1 MCSSGIDNNVSGSEG
16 REKHLGNLS
25 LLEGLEELLIRD
37 KTTKSNIKWGTDNYL
52 TVDSSYT
59 PETEIKDEDLN
70 RVVILPRVMKSS
82 AEQMARTRDKAEV
95 FTPRWVCALQNNL
108 IDEAWFERDCPFCS
122 VTDSQIEVNHE
133 KILFPEDKS
142 WQEYVEDIRLEIT
155 CGEAPYLFTRYDVVS
170 GNIIP
175 VADRTG
181 LLDRKLRVVS
191 ENCDAEE
198 EWCQWARRALESV
211 YGYDFQGDNVFLA
224 RINMLLDYAEH
235 MEAKWGHLPDKKTLR
250 ELCTVAIWNIW
261 QMDGFNNSVPFS
273 EKEIVTVQEDLF
285 GESEE
290 LITKTPPVYC
300 RVYDWKANKSIEF
313 RSLIH

>member
-1 MCSSGIDNNVSGSEG
+1 MCSIDINNVSSSEG

-82 AEQMARTRDKAEV
+82 AEQLARTRDKAEV
-95 FTPRWVCALQNNL
+95 FTPRWVCALQNNS
-108 IDEAWFERDCPFCS
+108 IDEAWFEGDCPFCS

-133 KILFPEDKS
+133 KILFPEGKS
-142 WQEYVEDIRLEIT
+142 WRDYVEDIRLEIT

-198 EWCQWARRALESV
+198 EWSQWARRSLESV

-224 RINMLLDYAEH
+224 RMNMLLDYAEH

-250 ELCTVAIWNIW
+250 ELCTVATWNIW
-261 QMDGFNNSVPFS
+261 QMDGINYSVPFS
-273 EKEIVTVQEDLF
+273 EAEKVVVQEDLF
-285 GESEE
+285 GMSEE
-290 LITKTPPVYC
+290 IIEKTSPVYC
-300 RVYDWKANKSIEF
+300 RIYDWKANKSIEF
-313 RSLIH
+313 KSLIH